1 MTWKE
6 FNEYLDQYP
15 EFFQEMDGEWFY
27 LDCKDMYHWV
37 CSYEFNTNYIPQ
49 KIILYY
55 EYEEIYGTYEI
66 RNNDG
71 ILKDDSE
78 IVGLDVEQLEE
89 LCLNLICYIK
99 ELNCQIK
106 KDELEKD
113 FV

>member
-27 LDCKDMYHWV
+27 VDCKDTYHWV
-37 CSYEFNTNYIPQ
+37 CSYEFSKDYNPQ
-49 KIILYY
+49 NITLYH
-55 EYEEIYGTYEI
+55 EYEETFGTYEI
-66 RNNDG
+66 RNNG
-71 ILKDDSE
+71 GMFEDDSE

-89 LCLNLICYIK
+89 FCLQLICHIK